1 MSTGHLSEVNLKSR
15 RDLCVSVREWK
26 TAARMAQFDDGSL
39 ELSVPTANQ
48 KNAITR
54 CAGDV
59 VVVRGRRRAGS
70 GRRRRSWF
78 LASINRGRAGT
89 DSRACRAPGSLT
101 VGDVSRCPDDVLLGR
116 SRRGA

>member
-1 MSTGHLSEVNLKSR
+1 
-15 RDLCVSVREWK
+15 
-26 TAARMAQFDDGSL
+26 MAQFDDGSL

-70 GRRRRSWF
+70 GRRRRRRRT

-89 DSRACRAPGSLT
+89 DSRAYRAPGRLT